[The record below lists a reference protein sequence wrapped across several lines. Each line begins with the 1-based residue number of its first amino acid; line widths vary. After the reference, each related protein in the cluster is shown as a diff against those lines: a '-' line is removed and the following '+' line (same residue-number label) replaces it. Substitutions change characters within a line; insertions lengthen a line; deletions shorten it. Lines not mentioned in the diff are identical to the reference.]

1 VVRYIFENACFGYE
15 EVTTCSIMVTFT
27 IQKIISI
34 FDWLGKSTIAK
45 YIRYLKLYHE
55 KIPSKLSN
63 YTVFLNVFD
72 TIYVQNM

>member
-1 VVRYIFENACFGYE
+1 MVRYIFENACFGYE

-34 FDWLGKSTIAK
+34 FECLGITIIAK
-45 YIRYLKLYHE
+45 YIRYIKVYHG

>member
-1 VVRYIFENACFGYE
+1 VVRYIIENASFGYE
-15 EVTTCSIMVTFT
+15 EVTTYSIMVTFA

-34 FDWLGKSTIAK
+34 FECLWITIIAK
-45 YIRYLKLYHE
+45 YIRYIKVYHE